1 MTKLFSACLFILCA
15 VPAFPGPAAAQD
27 TRAQIRDRVFMSA
40 QTAQS
45 STAGKALAQAATRIA
60 AGSDALAA
68 LLRERQDT
76 ADRLDVLN
84 DRLAGAALETGAAS
98 ERTIAR
104 LRTGI
109 AEARARLDA
118 LDNELD
124 ARFPD
129 FRELTNP
136 RPLTRQ
142 ALQALLRPGEAL
154 VMTFTD
160 QSFFYVWAISPDKAD
175 WHRQTIDR
183 DEIGTRVQT
192 LRAQLSVNADN
203 RAGIALKAEAR
214 AEIQPFDRTL
224 SHQLYADL
232 FAPLEHVFGD
242 ADHVMMVLDGPLTSL
257 PPAVLVTEPPQGAD
271 DSAQALRETAWML
284 RDHALTTLPS
294 VSALKALR
302 RAGATRADGGDS
314 MPFVGFGNPL
324 LGYRLAAAT
333 EARAEG
339 TEAVTRGVYEDVTR
353 VADLS
358 SLPNTETELK
368 ALARTMG
375 AGTGSLYLAADATE
389 ANVKTADL
397 SRARVLAFAT
407 HGLLADGLPGLDEPA
422 LVFTPPAEPSA
433 EDDALLKASE
443 AAQLNLSASLV
454 ILSACDTAGS
464 DGTPGSEGLSGLARA
479 FIYAGARAILVSH
492 WPVDDYA
499 ASVLTTGMLERM
511 QADDP
516 KSRAEALR
524 QSALAILDDDS
535 EARFA
540 HPRIWAPF
548 VVVGEGALDG

>member
-15 VPAFPGPAAAQD
+15 VPAFLGPAAAQD
-27 TRAQIRDRVFMSA
+27 SRAAIRDRVFMSA
-40 QTAQS
+40 QAAQS

-60 AGSDALAA
+60 AGSEALAA

-76 ADRLDVLN
+76 ADSLDVLN
-84 DRLAGAALETGAAS
+84 DRLAGAALESGAAS
-98 ERTIAR
+98 EQTVAR
-104 LRTGI
+104 LRTAI
-109 AEARARLDA
+109 AEARTRLDA
-118 LDNELD
+118 LDRDLD
-124 ARFPD
+124 TRFPD

-160 QSFFYVWAISPDKAD
+160 QSFFYVWAISPDRAD
-175 WHRQTIDR
+175 WFRQTIER
-183 DEIGTRVQT
+183 DEIGRRVRT
-192 LRAQLSVNADN
+192 LRAQLNVAGDN
-203 RAGIALKAEAR
+203 RSGVALNSAAR
-214 AEIQPFDRTL
+214 AEVRPFDRAL
-224 SHQLYADL
+224 AHGLYTDL
-232 FAPLEHVFGD
+232 FAPVAHVFAD

-257 PPAVLVTEPPQGAD
+257 PPAVLVTEPPAGPD
-271 DSAQALRETAWML
+271 GSARALRDTAWLL
-284 RDHALTTLPS
+284 RRHALTTLPS

-302 RAGATRADGGDS
+302 RAGAVQAETAES
-314 MPFVGFGNPL
+314 VPFVGFGNPL
-324 LGYRLAAAT
+324 LGYRLIAEAEAAKSAD
-333 EARAEG
+333 AV
-339 TEAVTRGVYEDVTR
+339 VTRGVYEDVTR

-358 SLPNTETELK
+358 SLPNTETELQ

-375 AGTGSLYLAADATE
+375 AGRTSLYLAADATE
-389 ANVKTADL
+389 RNVKSAHL
-397 SRARVLAFAT
+397 SRARILAFAT

-422 LVFTPPAEPSA
+422 LVFTPPEVPSA

-511 QADDP
+511 QATDP
-516 KSRAEALR
+516 QSRAEALR
-524 QSALAILDDDS
+524 QSALAILDDES

>member
-1 MTKLFSACLFILCA
+1 MT
-15 VPAFPGPAAAQD
+15 AQ
-27 TRAQIRDRVFMSA
+27 SG
-40 QTAQS
+40 QS

-60 AGSDALAA
+60 AGSSDLAA

-98 ERTIAR
+98 EQTVAR
-104 LRTGI
+104 LRTNI
-109 AEARARLDA
+109 AEARSRLAA
-118 LDNELD
+118 LDRDLD

-136 RPLTRQ
+136 RPLSRE
-142 ALQALLRPGEAL
+142 ALQALLRDDEAL

-160 QSFFYVWAISPDKAD
+160 ESFFYVWAISKTKAD
-175 WHRQTIDR
+175 WYRH
-183 DEIGTRVQT
+183 EIQSSEITTRVQA
-192 LRAQLSVNADN
+192 LRAQLSVTANN
-203 RAGIALKAEAR
+203 RGGLSLKQQDR
-214 AEIQPFDRTL
+214 GDVQPFDRTL
-224 SHQLYADL
+224 SFQIYTDL

-242 ADHVMMVLDGPLTSL
+242 ARHVMMVLDGPLTSL
-257 PPAVLVTEPPQGAD
+257 PPAILVTEAPQGAD
-271 DSAQALRETAWML
+271 DSAAALRSTAWLL
-284 RDHALTTLPS
+284 RRHALTTLPS

-302 RAGATRADGGDS
+302 RAGAAEAVDRADV
-314 MPFVGFGNPL
+314 PFVGFGNPL
-324 LGYRLAAAT
+324 LGYSLMAAAET
-333 EARAEG
+333 G
-339 TEAVTRGVYEDVTR
+339 TTQQVVTRGVYEDVTR

-358 SLPNTETELK
+358 PLPNTESELR

-375 AGTGSLYLAADATE
+375 ADDSALYLASAATE
-389 ANVKTADL
+389 RNVKEADL
-397 SRARVLAFAT
+397 SRARILAFAT
-407 HGLLADGLPGLDEPA
+407 HGLLADGLPGLEEPA
-422 LVFTPPAEPSA
+422 LVFTPPDQPSPV
-433 EDDALLKASE
+433 DDALLTATE

-499 ASVLTTGMLERM
+499 ARVLTTGMLSRM
-511 QADDP
+511 QGADALD
-516 KSRAEALR
+516 RAEALR
-524 QSALAILDDDS
+524 RSTLAILDDTS

-548 VVVGEGALDG
+548 VVVGEGASDAG